1 MFPQPQNRIPLS
13 ECKDLFDYFGK
24 FDHLWKLFS
33 LGGVACSVYK
43 YVVDDV
49 DFYVYD
55 SKFAKITTNMNDYNC
70 GFCKTNGFTAKFGKT
85 LDDDPDWCPLGPEIM
100 DLEISVNGCPRV
112 GGKNCRF
119 CYKNNTDAAPT
130 NMSFDTFRSIIDTF
144 PASLN
149 QIAFGITGTKTNPDF
164 PKMLEYCKEVGIVP
178 NYTMSGADLDDEI
191 IDVTKRTCGA
201 VAISCYEGNKE
212 LCYNTIAKLHDKAP
226 NVHVNM
232 HIVLSKGTIDHVM
245 DVLKDLSKTEKRVV
259 VDYKTKTATI
269 IRTCEDERLRH
280 LRNVVFLR
288 IKPVGRASNMDTT
301 IDLNMFEKVIN
312 YCNENCINY
321 GFDSCTAPDVVRV
334 LDKQGKSE
342 LSKYCESCESGRFS
356 AYINVKSEYWH
367 CSFAEN
373 DSRIKP
379 INVLDYK
386 NATEWWAGNNMKQ
399 FRKDMNLR
407 NEMHCPLFKLTSD

>member
-13 ECKDLFDYFGK
+13 ECKVLFDYFDK
-24 FDHLWKLFS
+24 FDHLRKLFS
-33 LGGVACSVYK
+33 LNGTDCSVYK
-43 YVVDDV
+43 YVVDDI

-55 SKFAKITTNMNDYNC
+55 SKFAKITTNMIDYNC
-70 GFCKTNGFTAKFGKT
+70 GFCKSNGFTIKFGKT

-100 DLEISVNGCPRV
+100 DLEISVNGCPKV

-130 NMSFDTFRSIIDTF
+130 NMTFDTFRKIIDTF

-191 IDVTKRTCGA
+191 IDVTRRTCGA

-212 LCYNTIAKLHDKAP
+212 LCYDTIAKLHDKAP

-245 DVLKDLSKTEKRVV
+245 NVLKDLSRTEKRIV
-259 VDYKTKTATI
+259 VDHKTKTARF
-269 IRTCEDERLRH
+269 IRTCKDERLH
-280 LRNVVFLR
+280 YLRNVVFLR
-288 IKPVGRASNMDTT
+288 IKPVGRASKMDTT
-301 IDLNMFEKVIN
+301 IGLDMFEKVIN
-312 YCNENCINY
+312 YCNDNYINY

-334 LDKQGKSE
+334 LKKQGKSE

-356 AYINVKSEYWH
+356 AYLNVKNEYWH
-367 CSFAEN
+367 CSFAEH

-379 INVLDYK
+379 VNVLDYK
-386 NATEWWAGNNMKQ
+386 NATEWWAGDEMKQ

-407 NEMHCPLFKLTSD
+407 NEMHCPLFKLTAD

>member
-13 ECKDLFDYFGK
+13 ECKVLFDYFDK
-24 FDHLWKLFS
+24 FDHLRKLFS
-33 LGGVACSVYK
+33 LNGTDCSVYK

-55 SKFAKITTNMNDYNC
+55 SKFAKITTNMIDYNC
-70 GFCKTNGFTAKFGKT
+70 GFCKSNGFTIKFGKT

-100 DLEISVNGCPRV
+100 DLEISVNGCPKV

-130 NMSFDTFRSIIDTF
+130 NMTFDTFRKIIDTF

-191 IDVTKRTCGA
+191 IDVTRRTCGA

-212 LCYNTIAKLHDKAP
+212 LCYDTIAKLHDKAP

-245 DVLKDLSKTEKRVV
+245 DVLKDLSKTEKRIV
-259 VDYKTKTATI
+259 VDHKTKTSRF
-269 IRTCEDERLRH
+269 IRTCKDERLH
-280 LRNVVFLR
+280 YLRNVVFLR
-288 IKPVGRASNMDTT
+288 IKPVGRASKMDTT
-301 IDLNMFEKVIN
+301 IGLDMFEKVIN
-312 YCNENCINY
+312 YCNDNYINY

-334 LDKQGKSE
+334 LEKQGKSE

-356 AYINVKSEYWH
+356 IYISVKNEYWH
-367 CSFAEN
+367 CSFAEH

-386 NATEWWAGNNMKQ
+386 NATEWWAGDEMKQ

-407 NEMHCPLFKLTSD
+407 NEMHCPLFKLTAD